1 MNVPLRYHIRY
12 LLQEMYVQIE
22 LNVDHLRLP
31 MSNYHPKEHLAMFLK
46 SNNEDLI
53 DLFILGVAHLLC
65 FSKVNIF

>member
-1 MNVPLRYHIRY
+1 
-12 LLQEMYVQIE
+12 
-22 LNVDHLRLP
+22 